1 MLLSPCSLILACYSF
16 LFIHNAISC
25 NSAETLFVTF
35 FFSYC
40 RTKLIRVCSWKD
52 HLIQVGFVNRQAGH
66 LQRISGPSECLKRD
80 VAMLSE

>member
-35 FFSYC
+35 FFLLPNKTNQSVLLEGSFDSGWIC
-40 RTKLIRVCSWKD
+40 EQTSW
-52 HLIQVGFVNRQAGH
+52 
-66 LQRISGPSECLKRD
+66 PSAEDIWPTRMFKEGCGYVD
-80 VAMLSE
+80 